1 MEGVIRLV
9 IFKINYALN
18 THHKLELNRKEAK
31 TTYKPLEVL
40 GPEHEYSLVDKDLN
54 VLPIADKIIKD
65 YCGRMV
71 NFIELP
77 NFTFGKEMQ
86 LHVMEIKANKPFK
99 SPSEFEETMHMAV
112 LSLGRIVEKYGA
124 NLLGTGM
131 HPLMNLK
138 DTSVWPHYHRKIYRA
153 YSKIFNLN
161 QHGWLNIQSFHLN
174 LPYQKETDAIQIHN
188 QLSNL
193 CAYLPAISASSP
205 IFEGK
210 TGPDQ
215 DNRLQFYK
223 INQKELSSVTGE
235 VIPEYASTLRTY
247 KWDVIERYSADL
259 ANVGADKTLL
269 HREWVNSRGV
279 IFRFDRRALEVRVM
293 DEQEC
298 IKSDVALACF
308 VRAVL
313 RGLLTSNIPLLS
325 RKDLVK
331 DFNAVIADG
340 LSAKVSNPIGKTARQ
355 VCQNYLRLANEYGT
369 EDEKKY
375 LWLVKRR
382 IDEGCLSELIRARVL
397 ARAEKTDFHQ
407 AIIDVYSTLI
417 KCLHDNQPYF

>member
-1 MEGVIRLV
+1 LG
-9 IFKINYALN
+9 LN
-18 THHKLELNRKEAK
+18 KKEAK
-31 TTYKPLEVL
+31 ITYKPLEVI
-40 GPEHEYSLVDKDLN
+40 GPEHEYSLVDKNLN
-54 VLPIADKIIKD
+54 VLPIADKIIKE

-99 SPSEFEETMHMAV
+99 SPTEFEETMHSAV
-112 LSLGRIVEKYGA
+112 LSLNGILEKYGA

-131 HPLMNLK
+131 HPLMDLK
-138 DTSVWPHYHRKIYRA
+138 DTAVWPHYHRKIYHA
-153 YSKIFNLN
+153 YSKIFNLT

-174 LPYQKETDAIQIHN
+174 LPYQKEADAIQIHN
-188 QLSNL
+188 HLANL

-223 INQKELSSVTGE
+223 VNQKEVPSITGE
-235 VIPEYASTLRTY
+235 VIPEYVSSLSEY
-247 KWDVIERYSADL
+247 KRDVIERYSSDL
-259 ANVGADKTLL
+259 AKAGADKTLL

-279 IFRFDRRALEVRVM
+279 IFRFDRCALEVRVM
-293 DEQEC
+293 DQQEC
-298 IKSDVALACF
+298 VKSDVGLACF

-313 RGLLTSNIPLLS
+313 RGLIASNTPLLPHE
-325 RKDLVK
+325 DLVK
-331 DFNAVIADG
+331 DFNAVIVDG
-340 LSAKVSNPIGKTARQ
+340 LNAKVTNPNGKTARQ
-355 VCQNYLRLANEYGT
+355 VFQSYLNLANEYCT

-382 IDEGCLSELIRARVL
+382 TDEGCLSELIRARVL

-407 AIIDVYSTLI
+407 AIIDVYSRLI